1 MSGFPD
7 NVIRL
12 ADHRRPEPEPE
23 DAWPSEPITV
33 GRHLRV
39 VRQGATVFRLD
50 VFLSRARVVM
60 AEADAAGS
68 AEIIPL
74 HERQP
79 A

>member
-12 ADHRRPEPEPE
+12 ADHRRADPEPE
-23 DAWPSEPITV
+23 WPSEPIV
-33 GRHLRV
+33 SGRHLRV
-39 VRQGATVFRLD
+39 VRQDATVFRLD

-60 AEADAAGS
+60 AEADATAS